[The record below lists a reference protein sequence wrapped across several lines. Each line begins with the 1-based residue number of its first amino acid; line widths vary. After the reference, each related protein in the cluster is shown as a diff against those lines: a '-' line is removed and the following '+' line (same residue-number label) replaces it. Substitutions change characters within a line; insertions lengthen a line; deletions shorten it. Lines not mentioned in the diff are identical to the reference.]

1 MGRAPDGFS
10 ASIAT
15 GDDSCVVSLSG
26 ELDMASAPELAHAL
40 LSLPDPGPAEV
51 VVDFSDLS
59 FVDSSGI
66 AVLIEAQHR
75 LAEGGQKGTRRL
87 LPPEELRCLRRGR
100 AVLVY
105 GTLPPARSILTERLH
120 HHGLGCARPARN

>member
-40 LSLPDPGPAEV
+40 LSLPDPGPAEI

-75 LAEGGQKGTRRL
+75 LAEDGRRL
-87 LPPEELRCLRRGR
+87 SIHSARRHAMRVFEISGLLDFLNVAPNEESPS
-100 AVLVY
+100 
-105 GTLPPARSILTERLH
+105 TF
-120 HHGLGCARPARN
+120 RP